1 MKHIILIPVYD
12 DWKSLNKLLLK
23 LKKNLKNERKI
34 DNEIL
39 IVNDNSNQ
47 KPDINSKRL
56 KIFKKIKIL
65 SLNKN
70 FGSQIAIAVGLNYL
84 KSQKGNF
91 YITVMDGDGE
101 DSPKEIK
108 TMLKRA
114 MKFKDYVIT
123 SNRKKRKES
132 LLIIYLY
139 KLHLLITFLFTFKWI
154 SFGNFSTFNK
164 KNLKKILLNNYAL
177 YAHSS
182 AVLKNCKI
190 KRLYAKRE
198 KRFYDKS
205 KLGIFSLLDH
215 SFRVNSVFYKNII
228 LSSILYSLIIIS
240 IFDQYYG
247 NLFLFLI
254 LSFNLIILFT
264 KIKYWNYNIDYFNS
278 NIINIKLF
286 KTG

>member
-91 YITVMDGDGE
+91 YVTVMDGDGE

-114 MKFKDYVIT
+114 IKFKDYVIT

-205 KLGIFSLLDH
+205 KLGIFSLIDH

-228 LSSILYSLIIIS
+228 FSSILYSLIIIN

-264 KIKYWNYNIDYFNS
+264 KMKYWNYNIDYFNS